1 VGQKRHRKTDAMLSS
16 LREEKVTTWFD
27 LGLLLDRLRE
37 DPPRFV
43 RGAPAD
49 LPAFERDV
57 AAGVGFLTFDF
68 GIDGVS
74 MEIAKYAEALRLFLG
89 NPKIHYIAG
98 HFEEFLDHVI
108 VPTDTWHTIESM
120 RGFDDWPSYRD
131 FFSRKLERGG
141 SRYNKL
147 IGRLWSEVL
156 STCEGLGAI
165 IEENDIR
172 LLYLANTNSNPGNVG
187 VALATVLVSEY
198 LGIPVVNNCH
208 DFYWESGASAVERAV
223 EGTSRG
229 SRDHFFTN
237 AHVGE
242 IFSVIERL
250 YPWESRSWIS
260 ACINTTQVDALSE
273 RFGHN
278 PASVVEI
285 GTAIDTERYT
295 MLDRRRTKEAWNQ
308 VAEILSAGR
317 AKLPAHAVGEL
328 LAEGRFTAEARRPM
342 LIAGKKQANVDFVNA
357 NTVLLQATRIIS
369 RKRIELNFKLIE
381 KLFGN
386 SRFLKAFLD
395 HPEKKLTLLISGPV
409 APGNDPYL
417 ERLIR
422 EFSKLVPRLPAAVR
436 DRVYV
441 AFLFS
446 EFDHREFRA
455 RHPDPIGM
463 PELYNIASLAVLP
476 SKIEGRSLPLIESA
490 ACGVLILTCRYE
502 PAEVFSAVIGEN
514 LAREDRLDVI
524 VFEGTHFKDSTVEKL
539 CDRLLSTER
548 PEDIRRH
555 NRRVVENRF
564 SIEILTRDL
573 GQILRNLH
581 LQMQEPRRWMERA
594 SDAMKRFAERV
605 AVESPKLDAL
615 LETRQREYLPGFG
628 RMGFMLM
635 LKSLIDPSYFRIEEQ
650 RLRGM
655 AFDFAARLMR
665 ETARSR
671 DLDIADCV
679 DFYNTVDSL
688 FLVRDGEMSIQV
700 DHSLAYRHRNR
711 RRYRYRELTP
721 QELTGVIASVH
732 RDAFGPLASIEVVG
746 EASHPVADWSAMVER
761 CFGGGVPEIDDRD
774 FLYERLR
781 ENVPIA
787 IFPGA
792 LIEHELEVFVLE
804 ALRRRL
810 GLGIHDELPA
820 KYVRRI
826 DRLAPI
832 TIIERRERLPG
843 GVSAESLE
851 KYLVDRA
858 DPELKLL
865 YEHGVCRVVASDQI
879 SVGIDFRQLG
889 VEALEVL
896 DGIRT
901 AGGFIVAL
909 CPHAAMT
916 TDAATLDRFHIG
928 RATDPTTANILGIA
942 PGASYV
948 AWAPAGLRPT
958 LAYPTPVQ
966 TAKSLSETLHT
977 QRFAK
982 LRKRLGDSKLRAAL
996 CEDAISRGSRVEDLL
1011 QRLATSKRSQRSKLG
1026 PVEAESLNGVYDDG
1040 CPWSGVIASIPPARR
1055 PLRYAILSSNR
1066 GNQTVPEFVRRFNQ
1080 SRSRRAQIAWNGGYI
1095 LNPELV
1101 GKLGLPESYIGSP
1114 LGLIISN
1121 GRLLSPPLFNKPA
1134 FLVGEDRSLSIR
1146 RVSCELGLTLRARRT
1161 IVELGPE
1168 TRNLESP
1175 GTGPCFYDLFHD
1187 SPTLP
1192 GDGRSIV
1199 RLAGSR
1205 IVEIVDTKS
1214 GENPP
1219 VLPVGLV
1226 VSFPAGGVPSDW
1238 EVGRTLAIEVA
1249 GLEGIADAV
1258 EAGPLLLDEGQVAI
1272 DMEREGWKT
1281 RTSIESQAARIDY
1294 LDMRGPK
1301 IAIGLD
1307 DQGTLVVLAL
1317 NGRIRESVGATHVDM
1332 AEILLE
1338 RGMRSAMGFDP
1349 GGSATLVVGKEI
1361 LNISPYNHDYE
1372 RNVYSLPPEPR
1383 SVANVV
1389 VGY

>member
-1 VGQKRHRKTDAMLSS
+1 MLTS
-16 LREEKVTTWFD
+16 LREEKIATWFD

-37 DPPRFV
+37 DRPRPLGRAPTDFATFGQNVASGIGFV
-43 RGAPAD
+43 T
-49 LPAFERDV
+49 FE
-57 AAGVGFLTFDF
+57 F

-74 MEIAKYAEALRLFLG
+74 MEITKYIEALHLFLE
-89 NPKIHYIAG
+89 NPKIHYISG
-98 HFEEFLDHVI
+98 HFDELLDHI
-108 VPTDTWHTIESM
+108 ITPSEAWHTIETM
-120 RGFDDWPSYRD
+120 RGFDKWPSYRD
-131 FFSRKLERGG
+131 FFSRKLDRGEP
-141 SRYNKL
+141 RYNEL

-156 STCEGLGAI
+156 ITCERLGEI
-165 IEENDIR
+165 VEENDIR
-172 LLYLANTNSNPGNVG
+172 LLFLANTNSNPGNVG
-187 VALATVLVSEY
+187 VALATVFVSEH

-208 DFYWESGASAVERAV
+208 DFYWEGGASAVERAV
-223 EGTSRG
+223 DGTSRG
-229 SRDHFFTN
+229 PRDHFFTN

-242 IFSVIERL
+242 IFSVIEML
-250 YPWESRSWIS
+250 YPWESRGWIS
-260 ACINTTQVDALSE
+260 ACINTTQVDTLSK

-278 PASVVEI
+278 PANVSEI
-285 GTAIDTERYT
+285 GTAIDTRRY
-295 MLDRRRTKEAWNQ
+295 MILDRHRTKEAWSQ
-308 VAEILSAGR
+308 VREILSAGR
-317 AKLPAHAVGEL
+317 SKLPARAVGDVLE
-328 LAEGRFTAEARRPM
+328 EGRFTAEARRPM
-342 LIAGKKQANVDFVNA
+342 LIAGNKQANVDFANA
-357 NTVLLQATRIIS
+357 NTIFLQATRIIS
-369 RKRIELNFKLIE
+369 RKRIEVNFKLIE

-386 SRFLKAFLD
+386 PRFLKAFLD
-395 HPEKKLTLLISGPV
+395 HPEEKLTLLISGPV

-436 DRVYV
+436 NRVYV

-446 EFDHREFRA
+446 RFDHREFRA
-455 RHPDPIGM
+455 QHSDPIGM

-476 SKIEGRSLPLIESA
+476 SKTEGRSLPLIEAA
-490 ACGVLILTCRYE
+490 ACGVLILTRRYE
-502 PAEVFSAVIGEN
+502 PSEVFSAVIGEN
-514 LAREDRLDVI
+514 LAREDRLDVT
-524 VFEGTHFKDSTVEKL
+524 VFRGAHFKDSTIETL
-539 CDRLLSTER
+539 SERLLSTDA

-555 NRRVVENRF
+555 NRQVVERRF

-573 GQILRNLH
+573 GQILETLH
-581 LQMQEPRRWMERA
+581 LQMQEPKRWMKRA
-594 SDAMKRFAERV
+594 NEAMQQFAERV
-605 AVESPKLDAL
+605 AVKSPKLDAL

-655 AFDFAARLMR
+655 AFEFAMQLMR
-665 ETARSR
+665 ETSQAR
-671 DLDIADCV
+671 DLGPEDCAG
-679 DFYNTVDSL
+679 FYNTVDSL
-688 FLVRDGEMSIQV
+688 FLVRDGELPIQV

-711 RRYRYRELTP
+711 RRYGYREFTP
-721 QELTGVIASVH
+721 QELTGVIASIH
-732 RDAFGPLASIEVVG
+732 RDAFGPLPSIEVAH
-746 EASHPVADWSAMVER
+746 EATHQMANWAAMVER
-761 CFGGGVPEIDDRD
+761 CFGGDVPEIDDRD
-774 FLYERLR
+774 FLYERLG
-781 ENVPIA
+781 ENVPVA

-792 LIEHELEVFVLE
+792 LTEHELEVFVLQ
-804 ALRRRL
+804 AARRRL
-810 GLGIHDELPA
+810 GLGIHEELTE
-820 KYVRRI
+820 KQTRRI

-832 TIIERRERLPG
+832 TIIQRRERLPG
-843 GVSAESLE
+843 GVSAQSLE
-851 KYLVDRA
+851 KYLVNRA
-858 DPELKLL
+858 DWELRLL
-865 YEHGVCRVVASDQI
+865 YERGVCRVVASEQI

-889 VEALEVL
+889 VEAIEVL
-896 DGIRT
+896 DEVR
-901 AGGFIVAL
+901 AAKGFIVAL

-928 RATDPTTANILGIA
+928 RATDPMTANILGITL
-942 PGASYV
+942 GASYV

-966 TAKSLSETLHT
+966 TAKSLSDTLHT
-977 QRFAK
+977 RGFAR
-982 LRKRLGDSKLRAAL
+982 LRKRLGGSKLRTAL
-996 CEDAISRGSRVEDLL
+996 REDAISRGSRVEDLL
-1011 QRLATSKRSQRSKLG
+1011 TRLGTSKRSKRG
-1026 PVEAESLNGVYDDG
+1026 RVEAETLNGVYADG
-1040 CPWSGVIASIPPARR
+1040 FPWSGAIASVPPSQR

-1066 GNQTVPEFVRRFNQ
+1066 GNQTVPEFVRRFNR

-1121 GRLLSPPLFNKPA
+1121 GKLLSPPLFNKPA
-1134 FLVGEDRSLSIR
+1134 FLVGEDRKLSIR
-1146 RVSCELGLTLRARRT
+1146 RVSCERGLTLRARRT
-1161 IVELGPE
+1161 TLELGPE
-1168 TRNLESP
+1168 TRNLENP
-1175 GTGPCFYDLFHD
+1175 GAGPCFYDLFHD

-1199 RLAGSR
+1199 RLVGNR
-1205 IVEIVDTKS
+1205 IMEIANTKS

-1226 VSFPAGGVPSDW
+1226 ISFPAGGVPSEW

-1249 GLEGIADAV
+1249 GLDGIANAV
-1258 EAGPLLLDEGQVAI
+1258 EAGPLLLDDGKIAI

-1281 RTSIESQAARIDY
+1281 RASIQTQAARIDY

-1307 DQGTLVVLAL
+1307 DRGTLVVLAV

-1332 AEILLE
+1332 AEILFE

-1383 SVANVV
+1383 SVANAV

>member
-1 VGQKRHRKTDAMLSS
+1 MSQVRHSLTDQLLAS
-16 LREEKVTTWFD
+16 LREENVSTWFD

-37 DPPRFV
+37 DRPPSPRRIPTDFPTFQREIATGIGFV
-43 RGAPAD
+43 
-49 LPAFERDV
+49 
-57 AAGVGFLTFDF
+57 TFDF

-74 MEIAKYAEALRLFLG
+74 MEVAKYANALHAFLG

-98 HFEEFLDHVI
+98 HFEDFLDHVI
-108 VPTDTWHTIESM
+108 VPTDTWHTIEAM

-141 SRYNKL
+141 ARYNEL

-156 STCEGLGAI
+156 STCERIGAI
-165 IEENDIR
+165 VEENDIR
-172 LLYLANTNSNPGNVG
+172 LLFLANTNSNPGNVG
-187 VALATVLVSEY
+187 VALATVLVSEH

-208 DFYWESGASAVERAV
+208 DFYWEGGASAVERAV
-223 EGTSRG
+223 EGTPRG
-229 SRDHFFTN
+229 PRDEFFTN
-237 AHVGE
+237 SHVGE
-242 IFSVIERL
+242 IFSVIEML
-250 YPWESRSWIS
+250 YPWESRSWVS
-260 ACINTTQVDALSE
+260 ACINTTQVDTLSE

-278 PASVVEI
+278 PANITEI
-285 GTAIDTERYT
+285 GTAIDTKRYT
-295 MLDRRRTKEAWNQ
+295 ILDRSRTKEAWSQ
-308 VAEILSAGR
+308 VREILSAGR
-317 AKLPAHAVGEL
+317 AKLPALAAADV
-328 LAEGRFTAEARRPM
+328 LAEGRFSADVRRPM
-342 LIAGKKQANVDFVNA
+342 LIGGNKQANVDFANA

-369 RKRIELNFKLIE
+369 RKRIEVNFKLIE

-386 SRFLKAFLD
+386 SRFLKAFID
-395 HPEKKLTLLISGPV
+395 HPEEKLTLLISGPV
-409 APGNDPYL
+409 ASGNDPYL
-417 ERLIR
+417 ERLVG

-436 DRVYV
+436 DRVFV

-455 RHPDPIGM
+455 RHTNPIGM
-463 PELYNIASLAVLP
+463 PELYNIASLTVLP
-476 SKIEGRSLPLIESA
+476 SKTEGRSLPLIEAA
-490 ACGVLILTCRYE
+490 ACGVLIMTRRYE
-502 PAEVFSAVIGEN
+502 PFEVFSAVIGEN
-514 LAREDRLDVI
+514 LAREDRLDVTA
-524 VFEGTHFKDSTVEKL
+524 FEGAHFKDSTVERL
-539 CDRLLSTER
+539 GEQLLSTEHSQV
-548 PEDIRRH
+548 IRHH
-555 NRRVVENRF
+555 NRQVVERRF
-564 SIEILTRDL
+564 SIEILTCDL
-573 GQILRNLH
+573 GQILEKLH
-581 LQMQEPRRWMERA
+581 LQMQEPKRWMRRA
-594 SDAMKRFAERV
+594 SDAMQRFAERV
-605 AVESPKLDAL
+605 AVKSPRLDAL

-655 AFDFAARLMR
+655 AFKFAMRLMR
-665 ETARSR
+665 ETVQTR
-671 DLDIADCV
+671 DLDLKACA
-679 DFYNTVDSL
+679 DFYNAVDSL
-688 FLVRDGEMSIQV
+688 FLVRDGELPIQV

-711 RRYRYRELTP
+711 HRYGYREFTP
-721 QELTGVIASVH
+721 QELTGVIASLH
-732 RDAFGPLASIEVVG
+732 RDAFGPLPSVEVAH
-746 EASHPVADWSAMVER
+746 EASHQMANWSAMVER
-761 CFGGGVPEIDDRD
+761 CYGGGVPEIDDRD

-781 ENVPIA
+781 ENVPVA

-792 LIEHELEVFVLE
+792 FTEHELEVFVLE
-804 ALRRRL
+804 AVRSRL

-820 KYVRRI
+820 KQIRQI

-858 DPELKLL
+858 DWDLKLL
-865 YEHGVCRVVASDQI
+865 YERGVCRVVASEQI

-942 PGASYV
+942 LGASYV

-977 QRFAK
+977 RRFAR
-982 LRKRLGDSKLRAAL
+982 LRMRLGKSKLRTAL
-996 CEDAISRGSRVEDLL
+996 CEDAISHGSRVEDLIK
-1011 QRLATSKRSQRSKLG
+1011 RLGTSKRSKRR
-1026 PVEAESLNGVYDDG
+1026 PVETEALNGVYSDG
-1040 CPWSGVIASIPPARR
+1040 HPWSGAIASVPPSRR
-1055 PLRYAILSSNR
+1055 PLRYAILSSNQ
-1066 GNQTVPEFVRRFNQ
+1066 GNQTVPEFVRHFN
-1080 SRSRRAQIAWNGGYI
+1080 RTRKRAQIAWNGGYI

-1121 GRLLSPPLFNKPA
+1121 GKLLSPPLFNKPA
-1134 FLVGEDRSLSIR
+1134 FLVGEDRKLSIR
-1146 RVSCELGLTLRARRT
+1146 RVSCERGVTLRYRRST
-1161 IVELGPE
+1161 VELGPE
-1168 TRNLESP
+1168 SRNLEKP
-1175 GTGPCFYDLFHD
+1175 GADPCFYDLFHD

-1199 RLAGSR
+1199 RLVGNR
-1205 IVEIVDTKS
+1205 IMEILNTKT
-1214 GENPP
+1214 GENAPI
-1219 VLPVGLV
+1219 LPVGLV
-1226 VSFPAGGVPSDW
+1226 ISFPTGGIPSEW
-1238 EVGRTLAIEVA
+1238 EVGRALTIEVA
-1249 GLEGIADAV
+1249 GLEGIANAV
-1258 EAGPLLLDEGQVAI
+1258 EAGPLLLDDGKIAI
-1272 DMEREGWKT
+1272 DMESEGWKT
-1281 RTSIESQAARIDY
+1281 RASIQTQAARIDY

-1307 DQGTLVVLAL
+1307 DRGTLVVLAV

-1338 RGMRSAMGFDP
+1338 RGMQSAMGFDP

-1383 SVANVV
+1383 SVANAV